1 MTPDLFIARIGR
13 VTFNAL
19 PGGSPRVAP
28 HFAAGRARGWL
39 YMARGITARRPAA
52 S

>member
-1 MTPDLFIARIGR
+1 MTPALFVARIHR

-19 PGGSPRVAP
+19 PGGLPRVAP

-39 YMARGITARRPAA
+39 YMARGITARRT

>member
-19 PGGSPRVAP
+19 PGGLPRVAP
-28 HFAAGRARGWL
+28 PYPAGPARGWL
-39 YMARGITARRPAA
+39 YTAWTITARRPQ
-52 S
+52 